1 MDRTLE
7 GNDLAKRI
15 VYYVLGILEVLLL
28 FRFLFKLLGANP
40 GSVFVNFVYALSNVF
55 LAPFYGIFRSSFT
68 QGLETR
74 AVFEPATLIAMA
86 VYALIAY
93 GIARFLELQ
102 KTKKIQ

>member
-1 MDRTLE
+1 MSKVLE
-7 GNDLAKRI
+7 GHDLAKRI

-55 LAPFYGIFRSSFT
+55 LAPFTGIFRSSYT

-86 VYALIAY
+86 IYALLAY
-93 GIARFLELQ
+93 GIVRFLELQ
-102 KTKKIQ
+102 KRKEIH